1 MFLRF
6 FGLFGTRTFYANK
19 CRASPWVW
27 ASFYMWGT
35 PYQWSQVA
43 KKRGSPRFRPLK
55 LGGRDIFTTY
65 SMNFFK
71 KASSSSNFWAIFLA
85 FIPIFRPSYCIN
97 PLTRYTRVLWAKKN
111 EKKILNHFRSLTAV
125 HLQRFLNIF
134 QRFPTSFNIFPTSCN
149 IFPMSCNVFPTSAT
163 FSQCLPTFSQR
174 LATFFLRLQ
183 HFLNIF
189 QRFLNFFQRFPNV
202 LQHFPNVLQCF
213 PNVL

>member
-1 MFLRF
+1 MRLITEVRLNTEGDLIVKFYGTWLGRIKSCKSNFVIERRKIKWVYLGNVFAQQLKLAIRGKWVLIFGLKHIQPVFLNFWTCTNNISKHKICNFFSNFISKACPYVVFLRF
-6 FGLFGTRTFYANK
+6 FCLFGTRTFYANK

-85 FIPIFRPSYCIN
+85 FSD
-97 PLTRYTRVLWAKKN
+97 A
-111 EKKILNHFRSLTAV
+111 HTA
-125 HLQRFLNIF
+125 
-134 QRFPTSFNIFPTSCN
+134 
-149 IFPMSCNVFPTSAT
+149 
-163 FSQCLPTFSQR
+163 
-174 LATFFLRLQ
+174 
-183 HFLNIF
+183 
-189 QRFLNFFQRFPNV
+189 
-202 LQHFPNVLQCF
+202 
-213 PNVL
+213 